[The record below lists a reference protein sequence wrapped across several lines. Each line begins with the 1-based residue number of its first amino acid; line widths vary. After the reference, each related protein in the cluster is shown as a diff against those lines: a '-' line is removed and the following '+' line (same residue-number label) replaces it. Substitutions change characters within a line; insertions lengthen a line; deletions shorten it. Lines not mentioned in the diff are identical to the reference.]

1 MCACGRYVKFAC
13 LKEKLTTLEKDI
25 IMSNSAGLFSSSL
38 GRKYLMAITG
48 LFLCSFLVIHLI
60 GNVALFT
67 DPVQFNEYTRFMSS
81 NPLIR
86 IMEIV
91 LVAGF
96 LTHIIDAIILTKANK
111 AAQPVKYAM
120 DNKKSS
126 WYSRNMGL
134 TGTIILVFLIIHL
147 QSFWYGY
154 KFGDVA
160 MTVDSSGDPIKDMFI
175 MVKAAFSQPWY
186 SAIYVIGMLLLGT
199 HLNHGFQSAFQSI
212 GLRHK
217 KYTPTIQKIGT
228 AFAVAVTL
236 GFISFPIYFYF
247 TQL

>member
-1 MCACGRYVKFAC
+1 
-13 LKEKLTTLEKDI
+13 
-25 IMSNSAGLFSSSL
+25 MSNSPGLFSSSL

-48 LFLCSFLVIHLI
+48 LFLCSFLLIHLI
-60 GNVALFT
+60 GNVTLFT

-86 IMEIV
+86 VMEIV
-91 LVAGF
+91 LVVGF
-96 LTHIIDAIILTKANK
+96 LAHIIDAIMLTKANK
-111 AAQPVKYAM
+111 TAQPVKYAM
-120 DNKKSS
+120 DKKKST

-134 TGTIILVFLIIHL
+134 TGTIILAFLILHL

-160 MTVDSSGDPIKDMFI
+160 MTLDSSGTDIKDMYT
-175 MVKAAFSQPWY
+175 MVVAAFSQSWY
-186 SAIYVIGMLLLGT
+186 SAIYVVAMILLGT
-199 HLNHGFQSAFQSI
+199 HLNHGFQSAFQSM

-217 KYTPTIQKIGT
+217 KYTPAIKKAGT
-228 AFAVAVTL
+228 AFAVIITL
-236 GFISFPIYFYF
+236 GFISFPIYFYI

>member
-1 MCACGRYVKFAC
+1 
-13 LKEKLTTLEKDI
+13 
-25 IMSNSAGLFSSSL
+25 MSNSAGLFSSSL
-38 GRKYLMAITG
+38 GRKYLMALTG

-96 LTHIIDAIILTKANK
+96 LTHIIDAVLLTRANK

-134 TGTIILVFLIIHL
+134 TGSIILVFLIIHL

-154 KFGDVA
+154 KFGA
-160 MTVDSSGDPIKDMFI
+160 IEMTVDSSGAAIKDMYT
-175 MVKAAFSQPWY
+175 MVLVAFSQLWY
-186 SAIYVIGMLLLGT
+186 SAIYVVAIFLLGS

-217 KYTPTIQKIGT
+217 KYTPTIKKAGT
-228 AFAVAVTL
+228 AFAVAITL
-236 GFISFPIYFYF
+236 GFISFPIYFYIS
-247 TQL
+247 QL

>member
-1 MCACGRYVKFAC
+1 
-13 LKEKLTTLEKDI
+13 
-25 IMSNSAGLFSSSL
+25 
-38 GRKYLMAITG
+38 MALTG

-96 LTHIIDAIILTKANK
+96 LTHIIDAVLLTRANK

-134 TGTIILVFLIIHL
+134 TGSIILVFLIIHL

-154 KFGDVA
+154 KFGA
-160 MTVDSSGDPIKDMFI
+160 IEMTVDSSGAAIKDMYT
-175 MVKAAFSQPWY
+175 MVLVAFSQLWY
-186 SAIYVIGMLLLGT
+186 SAIYVVAIFLLGS

-217 KYTPTIQKIGT
+217 KYTPTIKKAGT
-228 AFAVAVTL
+228 AFAVAITL
-236 GFISFPIYFYF
+236 GFISFPIYFYIS
-247 TQL
+247 QL